1 MNDII
6 QHWLD
11 HGVIIPAPQTLEIAP
26 DVPEDAVEPGAI
38 LHAGT
43 KLSGASVH
51 VGTGSEL
58 GREAPVA
65 IEDCQLGAKVALK
78 GGYFQKSVF
87 LDGAAMGYGAHVRE
101 GTLLEEGAEL
111 AHTVGL
117 KQTIFFPFAVGGS
130 LINFCDALLSG
141 GTSRKVHSEI
151 GSSFIHFNYTPR
163 GDKATASLFGDVPR
177 GVMLDQ
183 PPIFLGGQG
192 GVVGPVCVEFGT
204 VLAAGNILRRDVEKP
219 DQLVIPPAVP
229 AATLPFSRSYRSTTR
244 IFRDCIHYLAN
255 LAALEAWYRVVR
267 QTFMLATPSG
277 AACHAGA
284 LRALAVIRKERVKRL
299 DAVAEALRAQ
309 TADEPLAIAQAH
321 AADLA
326 RWEALRPRLATPPAE
341 LWEAA
346 SPERDA
352 FLQAF
357 VATDAALSYPDR
369 IHAVSA
375 PARAQGTAWLQG
387 IVDQLSTVLK
397 PN

>member
-1 MNDII
+1 MNPII
-6 QHWLD
+6 QHWLGK
-11 HGVIIPAPQTLEIAP
+11 GVVIPAPETLEIAA
-26 DVPEDAVEPGAI
+26 DVSPDAVESGAI

-43 KLSGASVH
+43 KLSGASTH
-51 VGTGSEL
+51 VGPGSEL

-65 IEDCQLGAKVALK
+65 VEDCQLGANVALK
-78 GGYFQKSVF
+78 GGYFSKSVF

-111 AHTVGL
+111 AHTCGL
-117 KQTIFFPFAVGGS
+117 KQTIFFPFAVAGS

-204 VLAAGNILRRDVEKP
+204 VLAAGNVLRRDVAEP
-219 DQLVIPPAVP
+219 NQLVIPRPVP
-229 AATLPFSRSYRSTTR
+229 ATMAPFSREYRSTAR
-244 IFRDCIHYLAN
+244 IFRNGIRYLAN
-255 LAALEAWYRVVR
+255 LAALEAWYRIVR
-267 QTFMLATPSG
+267 ATFMLATPHG

-299 DAVAEALRAQ
+299 DAVADALRAQ
-309 TADEPLAIAQAH
+309 PPTEAH
-321 AADLA
+321 DADLA
-326 RWEALRPRLATPPAE
+326 LWTAVRPRLAALLEKYGLPTTTTFSPAT
-341 LWEAA
+341 LRPFLVHDKKAA
-346 SPERDA
+346 GNAIAAVFVDDIGSFR
-352 FLQAF
+352 LQAL
-357 VATDAALSYPDR
+357 APDDILAL
-369 IHAVSA
+369 
-375 PARAQGTAWLQG
+375 L
-387 IVDQLSTVLK
+387 
-397 PN
+397 